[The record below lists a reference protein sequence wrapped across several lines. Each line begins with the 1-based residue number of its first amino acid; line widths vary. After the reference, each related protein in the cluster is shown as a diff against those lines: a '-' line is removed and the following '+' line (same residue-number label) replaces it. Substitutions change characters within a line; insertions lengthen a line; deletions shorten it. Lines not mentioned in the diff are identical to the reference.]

1 MIGQSLG
8 NRYEIQERIGEGATA
23 VVYRGLDTRLQRTV
37 AIKMLLPHVDST
49 TRKRFER
56 EALAAARLN
65 HPGIMAIYDVSQ
77 EGDQPYLVV
86 EHVEGRPLSDFIPS
100 PPDVVAEYGRQI
112 CLALDYAHRRRLI
125 HRDIKPANIHITPD
139 NQVKLMDFGLAISGE
154 SKRLT
159 ALGRIIGTPAYLSPE
174 QAQGFALTFH
184 TDIYSTG
191 VVLYELTT
199 GVLPFDADDIGVL
212 LIQQVKRA
220 PRPPS
225 ELNPAIGPALER
237 AILTALAKQAEERFD
252 SARAMADALG
262 AAGSC
267 VERTLSA
274 NAVRVDELKSQED
287 APAAAAPVAPA
298 ARGKVRVALAD
309 DHRVLRMGLAMML
322 TATDE
327 FDVVGEADDGEQA
340 LELVRSAQPDVL
352 LLDLNM
358 PKASGLDILPQIRQT
373 WPGIKVLV
381 LTGRAE
387 DQYIMQALR
396 AGANGYVL
404 KTTAEDELIHAVHD
418 VVAGRLVLGQ
428 GVAERVV
435 EGYTSRPAADAEEA
449 GELDRAILTGVAA
462 GKTNDQIAERLG
474 LDPQIVDQQLAQLIA
489 RLGARSRL
497 ETGLIALRRGLVS
510 LGDLQRD

>member
-56 EALAAARLN
+56 EALASARLN

-86 EHVEGRPLSDFIPS
+86 EHVEGRPLSDFVPS

-112 CLALDYAHRRRLI
+112 CLALDYAHRRGLI

-139 NQVKLMDFGLAISGE
+139 NVVKIMDFGLAISGE

-174 QAQGFALTFH
+174 QAQGLPLTFH

-191 VVLYELTT
+191 VVLYELAT
-199 GVLPFDADDIGVL
+199 GVLPFDADDIGLL
-212 LIQQVKRA
+212 LIQQVKKA
-220 PRPPS
+220 PRPPR
-225 ELNPAIGPALER
+225 ELNPAISPALEA
-237 AILTALAKQAEERFD
+237 AILKALAKQPEDRFET
-252 SARAMADALG
+252 ARAMADAL
-262 AAGSC
+262 AEAGSC
-267 VERTLSA
+267 ANQMLSA
-274 NAVRVDELKSQED
+274 AAVTVEELESQEN
-287 APAAAAPVAPA
+287 APAGATPT

-322 TATDE
+322 SATDE
-327 FDVVGEADDGEQA
+327 FEVVGEADDGEQA
-340 LELVRSAQPDVL
+340 LELVRTAQPDVL

-387 DQYIMQALR
+387 DQYIMHALR
-396 AGANGYVL
+396 AGAHGYVL
-404 KTTAEDELIHAVHD
+404 KTTAEEELIHAVHD
-418 VVAGRLVLGQ
+418 VAAGRLVLGQ

-435 EGYTSRPAADAEEA
+435 EGYTSRPAAGDEQPS
-449 GELDRAILTGVAA
+449 ELDRAILTGVAA

-489 RLGARSRL
+489 RLGARSRV
-497 ETGLIALRRGLVS
+497 ETGLIALRQGLVS
-510 LGDLQRD
+510 LQDLQRD

>member
-1 MIGQSLG
+1 MIGQLLG

-56 EALAAARLN
+56 EALASARLN

-86 EHVEGRPLSDFIPS
+86 EHVEGRPLSDFVPS

-112 CLALDYAHRRRLI
+112 CLALDYAHRRGLI

-139 NQVKLMDFGLAISGE
+139 NVVKIMDFGLAISGE

-174 QAQGFALTFH
+174 QAQGFPLTFH

-191 VVLYELTT
+191 VVLYELVT
-199 GVLPFDADDIGVL
+199 GVLPFDADDIGAL
-212 LIQQVKRA
+212 LMQQVKKA
-220 PRPPS
+220 PRPPR
-225 ELNPAIGPALER
+225 EVNPAIGPALES
-237 AILTALAKQAEERFD
+237 AILKALAKQPEDRFD
-252 SARAMADALG
+252 TARAMADALA
-262 AAGSC
+262 AAGPC
-267 VERTLSA
+267 GERTISA
-274 NAVRVDELKSQED
+274 AAVTVEELESQED
-287 APAAAAPVAPA
+287 AHA
-298 ARGKVRVALAD
+298 ARGKLRVALAD

-322 TATDE
+322 SATDE
-327 FDVVGEADDGEQA
+327 FEVVGEADDGEQT
-340 LELVRSAQPDVL
+340 LDLVRTAQPDVL

-358 PKASGLDILPQIRQT
+358 PKVSGLDILPQIRQT
-373 WPGIKVLV
+373 WPDIKVLV
-381 LTGRAE
+381 LTGRTE
-387 DQYIMQALR
+387 DQYIMHALR
-396 AGANGYVL
+396 AGAHGYVL
-404 KTTAEDELIHAVHD
+404 KTTAEDELIRAVHD
-418 VVAGRLVLGQ
+418 VAAGRLVLGQ

-435 EGYTSRPAADAEEA
+435 EGYTSRPAADGEQP

-474 LDPQIVDQQLAQLIA
+474 LDPQIIDQQLAQLIA
-489 RLGARSRL
+489 QLGARSRV

-510 LGDLQRD
+510 LQDLQRG

>member
-1 MIGQSLG
+1 MIGQVLG

-49 TRKRFER
+49 TRRRFER

-65 HPGIMAIYDVSQ
+65 HPGIMAIYDVNQ
-77 EGDQPYLVV
+77 EGDRPYLVV
-86 EHVEGRPLSDFIPS
+86 EHVEGRPLSDFILS

-112 CLALDYAHRRRLI
+112 CLALDYAHRRGLI

-139 NQVKLMDFGLAISGE
+139 NQAKIMDFGLAISGE

-191 VVLYELTT
+191 VVLYELAT
-199 GVLPFDADDIGVL
+199 GVLPFDADDISVL

-220 PRPPS
+220 PRPPR
-225 ELNPAIGPALER
+225 ELNPAISPALEA
-237 AILTALAKQAEERFD
+237 AILKALAKQPEDRFET
-252 SARAMADALG
+252 ARAMADAL
-262 AAGSC
+262 AAAESC
-267 VERTLSA
+267 EERTL
-274 NAVRVDELKSQED
+274 NAAAVTVEELESQED
-287 APAAAAPVAPA
+287 APTSAAPS

-322 TATDE
+322 SATDE
-327 FDVVGEADDGEQA
+327 FEVVGEADDGEQA
-340 LELVRSAQPDVL
+340 LELVRTAQPDVL

-387 DQYIMQALR
+387 DQYIMHALR
-396 AGANGYVL
+396 AGAHGYVL
-404 KTTAEDELIHAVHD
+404 KTTAEEELIHAVHD
-418 VVAGRLVLGQ
+418 VAAGRLVLGQ

-435 EGYTSRPAADAEEA
+435 EGYTSRPATEGDQP

-489 RLGARSRL
+489 QLGARSRV

-510 LGDLQRD
+510 LQDLQRD

>member
-37 AIKMLLPHVDST
+37 AIKMLLAHVDST
-49 TRKRFER
+49 TRRRFER

-65 HPGIMAIYDVSQ
+65 HSGIMAIYDVNQ
-77 EGDQPYLVV
+77 EGDRPYLVV
-86 EHVEGRPLSDFIPS
+86 EYVEGRPLSDFIPS
-100 PPDVVAEYGRQI
+100 PPDVAAEYGRQI
-112 CLALDYAHRRRLI
+112 CLALDYAHRRGLI

-139 NQVKLMDFGLAISGE
+139 NVVKIMDFGLAISGE

-159 ALGRIIGTPAYLSPE
+159 ALGRIVGTPAYLSPE
-174 QAQGFALTFH
+174 QAQGLALTFH

-191 VVLYELTT
+191 VVLYELAT
-199 GVLPFDADDIGVL
+199 GVLPFDADDIGLL
-212 LIQQVKRA
+212 LIQQVKKT
-220 PRPPS
+220 PRPPR
-225 ELNPAIGPALER
+225 ELNPALSPALDA
-237 AILTALAKQAEERFD
+237 AILKALAKQPEQRFE
-252 SARAMADALG
+252 SARAMADAL
-262 AAGSC
+262 AEAGSHGD
-267 VERTLSA
+267 RTL
-274 NAVRVDELKSQED
+274 NAAAVTAEGLESQED
-287 APAAAAPVAPA
+287 ASASPAPS

-322 TATDE
+322 AATDE
-327 FDVVGEADDGEQA
+327 FEVVGEADDGEQA
-340 LELVRSAQPDVL
+340 LELVRTAQPDVL

-358 PKASGLDILPQIRQT
+358 PKVSGLDILPQIRQT

-387 DQYIMQALR
+387 DQYIMHALR
-396 AGANGYVL
+396 AGAHGYVL
-404 KTTAEDELIHAVHD
+404 KTTAEEELIHAVHD
-418 VVAGRLVLGQ
+418 VAAGRLVLGQ

-435 EGYTSRPAADAEEA
+435 EGYTARPAAEGDQPGA
-449 GELDRAILTGVAA
+449 LDRAILTGVAA

-489 RLGARSRL
+489 QLGARSRV

-510 LGDLQRD
+510 LQDLQRD